1 MENQEI
7 VNILIGIGLSVCG
20 WFVRQM
26 WDAVQTLKNDL
37 QKLEIELP
45 TKYVRK
51 QDLDQRLDRID
62 DMLDKLFERLDKKV
76 DK

>member
-1 MENQEI
+1 MENQDI
-7 VNILIGIGLSVCG
+7 VNLIAGVGLSVCG

-26 WDAVQTLKNDL
+26 WDAVQALKQDL
-37 QKLEIELP
+37 QRMEVDLP

-51 QDLDQRLDRID
+51 HDLDARLDRID
-62 DMLDKLFERLDKKV
+62 DMLDKLFERLDKKA